1 MAKYAWL
8 TGDSPAPDTFR
19 GRCFSVPD
27 DIALVSAVTG
37 ALVPLIYPENWE
49 QAGSM
54 TAAEAAEIMG
64 TAFDA
69 FVAGECGSGECP
81 PPQVD
86 TPDGPQ
92 PIYRR
97 NPTTDRWEI
106 MQPDLTWT
114 EPTGDEEIPDPTA
127 RGEGTATDRTCAA
140 ATNAANR
147 VKQIYD
153 EVLADI
159 NADVDTAQL
168 AVTLA
173 ASAALYAGAWVYP
186 PALATIAIDFAAF
199 EGFAEAG
206 QAIVL
211 SNLWTDHFTQKYIC
225 CLKDNA
231 TDTAGVVTFD
241 RLGVNRCLL
250 ESIWADQ
257 QYVLLVTM
265 VIYIH
270 AVIGEQGLNLLGTD
284 TTLAG
289 NCSHC
294 GEWARQ
300 FNFAQGPAGWFPTI
314 SESAWS
320 AGGYWLATSG
330 SGRTIIDFRIDTNGA
345 AGSFTITK
353 VRIKGNIPTGALPS
367 GVDNRMNWNNS
378 GTYYVEPTVA
388 VGNWT
393 YTSGALS
400 WPGTTGQRLKLR
412 QYNGSTVQPWKIF
425 EIIVWGTGTMPWA
438 DIQGVPYYGE

>member
-8 TGDSPAPDTFR
+8 TGDSPAPETFR

-97 NPTTDRWEI
+97 NPATDRWEI
-106 MQPDLTWT
+106 MQPDLTWE
-114 EPTGDEEIPDPTA
+114 EPTGAEEIPDPTA

-153 EVLADI
+153 TVIADI

-225 CLKDNA
+225 CLKANA

-270 AVIGEQGLNLLGTD
+270 AVIGEQGLDLLGTD
-284 TTLAG
+284 TTLSG

-294 GEWARQ
+294 GEWARDFDFRLGQ
-300 FNFAQGPAGWFPTI
+300 NGWGLYTAGD
-314 SESAWS
+314 
-320 AGGYWLATSG
+320 AGTWQAAGYWFST
-330 SGRTIIDFRIDTNGA
+330 TA
-345 AGSFTITK
+345 AGPTLILTCNPPVNSGFAIT
-353 VRIKGNIPTGALPS
+353 RIWVDYEMSPLPS
-367 GVDNRMNWNNS
+367 GFADEIRLGSHSPSRAVNLTNAAGRRTFDTGYTLNWTDQGDVAFRFFKS
-378 GTYYVEPTVA
+378 GTDGSRCKLHRVRYY
-388 VGNWT
+388 
-393 YTSGALS
+393 
-400 WPGTTGQRLKLR
+400 
-412 QYNGSTVQPWKIF
+412 
-425 EIIVWGTGTMPWA
+425 GTGTMPFS
-438 DIQGVPYYGE
+438 DLQGQVWYGD